1 MTGVSIMRLAA
12 DEVLLF
18 DPDTGEQIDLAVPP
32 GELALM
38 VTTLA
43 KLRERIRDAEED
55 QRIAKAALDAA
66 LHAVMDFESTLTLR
80 ADGYEITGKSATTF
94 EWDVNALEAALK
106 GLVDEGD
113 LSDDAAR
120 RALKPVITLKPMAGD
135 LKKLAAR
142 FPVVEGCR
150 AEVPQARRATVKRG
164 AA

>member
-1 MTGVSIMRLAA
+1 MSHLPILRPSA
-12 DEVLLF
+12 DEVVLF
-18 DPDTGEQIDLAVPP
+18 HPETGEQVDLLAATVDDLAY
-32 GELALM
+32 
-38 VTTLA
+38 
-43 KLRERIRDAEED
+43 LRDVIRAAEED
-55 QRIAKAALDAA
+55 QRIAKQALDLE
-66 LHAVMDFESTLTLR
+66 LHRRMDRDNTLTLKV
-80 ADGYEITGKSATTF
+80 AGWEITGKSATTF